1 MVEICPVLY
10 IIVPCYNEEAVLPVT
25 APIFRE
31 KIRGLT
37 QSGSIAGGSRVLFVD
52 DGSSD
57 ATWDIIRELSEKD
70 EAFCGISQSRNRGH
84 QNALIAGL
92 TEAVDRCDITVTIDC
107 DGQDD
112 INAVDEMIRAYRD
125 GCDVVYGVR
134 KTRKTDSFFKRFTAE
149 TFYRIVNSMGGEV
162 VFNHSDYRLMS
173 SRAVKGL
180 LEFEEVNLF
189 LRGMVPMVGFK
200 STSVGY
206 DRQERMAGKSHYPL
220 SKMMA
225 FAWDGITSLSTRP
238 IRFITCLGALV
249 SLASIVGIIW
259 ALTVHTMGDTAW
271 GWSSLVC
278 AMFFIGGVQLLSI
291 GVIGEYVGK
300 IYLETKHRPR
310 FILKDTAGLPEKA
323 DR

>member
-1 MVEICPVLY
+1 MEPVLF
-10 IIVPCYNEEAVLPVT
+10 IIIPCYNEEEVLPVT
-25 APIFRE
+25 APLFLGKLKE
-31 KIRGLT
+31 LAGRGEI
-37 QSGSIAGGSRVLFVD
+37 SHDSRILFVD

-57 ATWDIIRELSEKD
+57 HTWDIICGLSGDNKEV
-70 EAFCGISQSRNRGH
+70 CGISQSRNRGH

-92 TEAVDRCDITVTIDC
+92 SEAVDRCDVAVTIDC

-112 INAVDEMIRAYRD
+112 INAVDDMLKAYRD

-134 KTRKTDSFFKRFTAE
+134 RERKTDTFFKKWTAE
-149 TFYRIVNSMGGEV
+149 TFYRLINALGGEV
-162 VFNHSDYRLMS
+162 VFNHSDYRLMT

-189 LRGMVPMVGFK
+189 LRGMVPLVGFK
-200 STSVGY
+200 STSVSY

-249 SLASIVGIIW
+249 SFASLIAIIW
-259 ALTVHTMGDTAW
+259 VFVVHLRGETVW
-271 GWSSLVC
+271 GWSSTVC
-278 AMFFIGGVQLLSI
+278 AVFFMGGVQLVSI

-300 IYLETKHRPR
+300 IYMETKRRPR
-310 FILKDTAGLPEKA
+310 FILKDRAGLPEILEKEC
-323 DR
+323 R